1 MTEIRHTTI
10 RPRTTAGLRRG
21 CLAGALLLVLLGA
34 LPGCGLWGGPSV
46 LDMDGEQDFRQ
57 ELTVGEQLV
66 LDVRDPA
73 PGGYQLAGTAFDP
86 AVVRFAKYDVGEVGG
101 GEPGRL
107 RFGFTAL
114 APGDTL
120 IEIRVKPT
128 GAPNAMPE
136 VYKRVLV
143 TVSAD

>member
-1 MTEIRHTTI
+1 MGIREATL
-10 RPRTTAGLRRG
+10 RARTGWPLQSWLTW
-21 CLAGALLLVLLGA
+21 ALLLLLLGS
-34 LPGCGLWGGPSV
+34 LPGCGLWGGPAV
-46 LDMDGEQDFRQ
+46 LKLDREQDFRQ

-66 LDVRDPA
+66 LDVRDPV

-86 AVVRFAKYDVGEVGG
+86 AVVRFSRYDIGDAEVA
-101 GEPGRL
+101 PGRL
-107 RFGFTAL
+107 FFGFTAL

-120 IEIRVKPT
+120 IEIRVKPIGT
-128 GAPNAMPE
+128 PDAMPE